1 MKKVI
6 ALVLSLVMIVGIAML
21 AACQPKDEKPAATDT
36 PAATEEPGTD
46 TETPAEPGDDTAV
59 DGKSYTLAT
68 CVKLIG
74 IGWFDR
80 MDTGI
85 KEFADE
91 TGHKTFLQ
99 GPPEADAALQNQ
111 ILEDLIA
118 QKVDAICVVPF
129 SPEAC
134 EPVLKKAMEAGIVVI
149 SHEADNLVNV
159 DFDIEAFD
167 NYAYGAELMKLL
179 AAAMGEEGKYATSVG
194 SVTAKSQ
201 NQWEEGGVEYQKA
214 NYPNMELVERKLET
228 YDEQKNAEEIMTELL
243 TKYPD
248 LKGFQGATSQD
259 APGAAQAVEKLGLIG
274 KVSVVGTSMP
284 SIASKQMES
293 GSLTA
298 MGLWDP
304 AKAGQAMDKLA
315 VMCLDGQRDEIKAGL
330 DLGIEGYNSL
340 VYNEKKTEDKEK
352 YLYGA
357 AWIFITDPADMANYP
372 GL

>member
-1 MKKVI
+1 MKKVL
-6 ALVLSLVMIVGIAML
+6 AMLLCLTMMVSLVML
-21 AACQPKDEKPAATDT
+21 AACQSD
-36 PAATEEPGTD
+36 TEET
-46 TETPAEPGDDTAV
+46 TKAPAETTKAPAGEETTEAPGEETTAAPGG
-59 DGKSYTLAT
+59 DSYTIAT

-85 KEFADE
+85 KEFAEE
-91 TGHKTFLQ
+91 TGNTTFLV
-99 GPPEADAALQNQ
+99 GPPQADAALQNQ
-111 ILEDLIA
+111 ILEDLIS
-118 QKVDAICVVPF
+118 QDVDAISVVPF

-159 DFDIEAFD
+159 DFDLEAFD

-179 AAAMGEEGKYATSVG
+179 AEAMNFEGKYATTVG
-194 SVTAKSQ
+194 SVTSKSQ
-201 NQWEEGGVEYQKA
+201 NQWEEGGVTYQEE
-214 NYPNMELVERKLET
+214 NYPDMELVERKLET
-228 YDEQKNAEEIMTELL
+228 YDEQKNSEEIMTQLL

-259 APGAAQAVEKLGLIG
+259 APGAAQAVEKLGLTG
-274 KVSVVGTSMP
+274 KVFVVGTSMP
-284 SIASKQMES
+284 SIASKQMEN

-304 AKAGQAMDKLA
+304 GIAGKAMDQLA
-315 VMCLDGQRDEIKAGL
+315 VMVLNGERDQIKEGL
-330 DLGIEGYNSL
+330 DLGYKGYDNL
-340 VYNEKKTEDKEK
+340 VYNQEKTEDKEK
-352 YLYGA
+352 YLYGS
-357 AWIFITDPADMANYP
+357 AWIFITEAADMVNYP